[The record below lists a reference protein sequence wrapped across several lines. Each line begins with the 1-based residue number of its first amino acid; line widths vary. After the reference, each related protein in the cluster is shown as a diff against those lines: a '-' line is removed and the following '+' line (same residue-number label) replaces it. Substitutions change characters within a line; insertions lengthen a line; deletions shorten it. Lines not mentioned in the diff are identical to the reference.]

1 MKSKDPM
8 KKFSSLFLFLTF
20 FLVLST
26 YGFQDGKLFK
36 SNDPLPIKMSLSVK
50 DVKKNTNDSTFVDGL
65 ILVESSPGIWD
76 SIPMEIRTRG
86 NFRLDNCYYPPLR
99 LKFKKNTAEGTI
111 FQKNTSLKLVMP
123 CQKGKGAD
131 SFIGKEFLAYQLLED
146 VTPYY
151 FETRLV
157 KINFTNLDDKK
168 REEVEMLG
176 FLIQDDDKVAD
187 RFDGKVLEGRKIP
200 PSFMQDSATVRQD
213 FFQFMIGNTDFSTLF
228 LHNQKVLQLP
238 DETIIPLSY
247 DFDMSGLVNPPY
259 SQVNAQ
265 LSIKSVTDRLY
276 RGFCRDEAFL
286 EMIRQEF
293 LAKEAQFWSTVE
305 QQQPFLADSDLKTV
319 SNFLKGFFDVLK
331 NDRLYRDQVL
341 LACRSSD
348 GTVQN

>member
-1 MKSKDPM
+1 M
-8 KKFSSLFLFLTF
+8 KKFSPLFLFLTF

-36 SNDPLPIKMSLSVK
+36 TNDPLPMKMTFSVK
-50 DVKKNTNDSTFVDGL
+50 DLRKTTNDSTFMDSF
-65 ILVESSPGIWD
+65 ILVESSPGKWD
-76 SIPMEIRTRG
+76 SIPMEMRTRG
-86 NFRLDNCYYPPLR
+86 NFRLDNCFYPPLR
-99 LKFKKNTAEGTI
+99 LKFKKNTADGTI

-146 VTPYY
+146 ITPYY

-168 REEVEMLG
+168 GEEIEMLG

-187 RFDGKVLEGRKIP
+187 RFEGKVLEGRKIP
-200 PSFMQDSATVRQD
+200 ASFMQDSATIRQD

-238 DETIIPLSY
+238 DETVIPLSY

-259 SQVNAQ
+259 AQVSEKLN
-265 LSIKSVTDRLY
+265 IKAVTDRLY
-276 RGFCRDEAFL
+276 RGFCRDQAFV
-286 EMIRQEF
+286 EVIRQEF
-293 LAKEAQFWSTVE
+293 LSKEDQLWSTVD
-305 QQQPFLADSDLKTV
+305 QQQPYLSEADMKTAK
-319 SNFLKGFFDVLK
+319 NFLKGFFDILK
-331 NDRLYRDQVL
+331 NDRLFRDQVL
-341 LACRSSD
+341 LACRNSD
-348 GTVQN
+348 GSAQN

>member
-1 MKSKDPM
+1 M

-20 FLVLST
+20 FLVLSS

-36 SNDPLPIKMSLSVK
+36 TNDPLPMKMSFSVK
-50 DVKKNTNDSTFVDGL
+50 DLRKTTNDSTFMDSYIV
-65 ILVESSPGIWD
+65 VESSPGNWD
-76 SIPMEIRTRG
+76 SIPMEMRTRG
-86 NFRLDNCYYPPLR
+86 NFRLDNCFYPPIR
-99 LKFKKNTAEGTI
+99 LKFKKKKVNGTV
-111 FQKNTSLKLVMP
+111 FQKNTRLKLVMP
-123 CQKGKGAD
+123 CQKAKGAD

-146 VTPYY
+146 ITPYY

-157 KINFTNLDDKK
+157 KIKFTNLDDKK
-168 REEVEMLG
+168 GEEVELLG
-176 FLIQDDDKVAD
+176 FLIQDDDKVAK

-238 DETIIPLSY
+238 DETVIPLSY

-259 SQVNAQ
+259 SQVSAQ
-265 LSIKSVTDRLY
+265 LNIKSVTDRLY

-293 LAKEAQFWSTVE
+293 LAKEDQFWSTVDKH
-305 QQQPFLADSDLKTV
+305 QPYLTDGDMKMAK
-319 SNFLKGFFDVLK
+319 NFLKGFFDILK
-331 NDRLYRDQVL
+331 NDRLFRDQVL

-348 GTVQN
+348 GSVQN

>member
-1 MKSKDPM
+1 M
-8 KKFSSLFLFLTF
+8 KKFSPLFLLLTF
-20 FLVLST
+20 FLVLPI
-26 YGFQDGKLFK
+26 YAFQDGKLFK
-36 SNDPLPIKMSLSVK
+36 TNDPLPMKMSFSVK
-50 DVKKNTNDSTFVDGL
+50 DLRKTTNDSTFTDSF
-65 ILVESSPGIWD
+65 ILVESSPGNWD
-76 SIPMEIRTRG
+76 SIPMQMRTRG
-86 NFRLDNCYYPPLR
+86 NFRLDNCFYPPIR
-99 LKFKKNTAEGTI
+99 LKFKKKNVDGTI

-123 CQKGKGAD
+123 CQKTKGAD

-146 VTPYY
+146 ITPYY

-168 REEVEMLG
+168 GEAVEMLG

-187 RFDGKVLEGRKIP
+187 RFKGKVLEGRKIP
-200 PSFMQDSATVRQD
+200 TSFMQDSATVRQD

-238 DETIIPLSY
+238 DETVIPLSY

-259 SQVNAQ
+259 SQVSAQ

-286 EMIRQEF
+286 QVIRQEF
-293 LAKEAQFWSTVE
+293 LAKEDQFWSTVD
-305 QQQPFLADSDLKTV
+305 QQQPYLTDADMKTAK
-319 SNFLKGFFDVLK
+319 NFLKGFFDILK
-331 NDRLYRDQVL
+331 NDRLFRDQIL

-348 GTVQN
+348 GSVQN

>member
-1 MKSKDPM
+1 M

-20 FLVLST
+20 SLVLTT

-36 SNDPLPIKMSLSVK
+36 SNDPLQLKMAFSVK
-50 DVKKNTNDSTFVDGL
+50 DVRKNTNDSTFMDSF
-65 ILVESSPGIWD
+65 ILVESSPGKWD
-76 SIPMEIRTRG
+76 SIPMELRTRG
-86 NFRLDNCYYPPLR
+86 NFRLDNCFFPPLR
-99 LKFKKNTAEGTI
+99 IKFKKDTAEGTI

-146 VTPYY
+146 ITPYY
-151 FETRLV
+151 FETRLI
-157 KINFTNLDDKK
+157 KITFTNLDDKK
-168 REEVEMLG
+168 GEELEMLG

-187 RFDGKVLEGRKIP
+187 RFEGKVIEGRRIP

-213 FFQFMIGNTDFSTLF
+213 FFQFLIGNTDFSTLF

-238 DETIIPLSY
+238 DETVIPLSY
-247 DFDMSGLVNPPY
+247 DFDMSGLVDPPY

-265 LSIKSVTDRLY
+265 LNIKSVRDRLY

-293 LAKEAQFWSTVE
+293 LAKEAQFWNTVDT
-305 QQQPFLADSDLKTV
+305 QQPYIAEADLKIV
-319 SNFLKGFFDVLK
+319 KSFLKGFFDILK
-331 NDRLYRDQVL
+331 NDRMFRDQVL
-341 LACRSSD
+341 LACRSAD
-348 GTVQN
+348 GSVQN